1 MKKHFA
7 NDMDVGL
14 DCYDPENRVF
24 PRIAEAKTP
33 QLSKRDVL
41 LILKWKLGRVKGSN
55 YKTVSDDNMAK
66 INQAIRKAGD
76 SGQEIDALGALEE
89 IPGIGLAVATAILTV
104 CYPDK
109 FSIIDK
115 RVLEVLDLVPSTAKN
130 KNKYSTEDWKAK
142 EYFDKF
148 LPKVK
153 EWSMK
158 WGTTLRD
165 TDRALWGLSVNQD
178 IEETIAI
185 KEVPPETHL
194 DRVNLRHKASDD
206 KRLAK
211 LRRSMKKGWD
221 GRPLLVISDGDGYQ
235 VITGCHRGWV
245 AMELRTPIPEVIIPE
260 SALDT
265 QQRERLL
272 SGDVPYDTLEGV
284 FAERGLEKAAELM
297 RQEMKLGIAE
307 PVSPTV
313 KRAASSKR
321 QTIRRVTDV

>member
-1 MKKHFA
+1 M
-7 NDMDVGL
+7 NSSPEEMEVGL
-14 DCYDPENRVF
+14 DCYDPESRVF
-24 PRIAEAKTP
+24 PRIADAESP

-55 YKTVSDDNMAK
+55 YKTISDDNMAK

-76 SGQEIDALGALEE
+76 SGQEIDALGALGE

-104 CYPDK
+104 CYPDN
-109 FSIIDK
+109 FSIIDE
-115 RVLEVLDLVPSTAKN
+115 RVLEVLDLVPSTAKD
-130 KNKYSTEDWKAK
+130 KSKYTTEDWTAK

-153 EWSMK
+153 ERSME
-158 WGTTLRD
+158 WGSTLRD

-185 KEVPPETHL
+185 KEVPPERHL

-221 GRPLLVISDGDGYQ
+221 GRPLLVIDDGDGHQ
-235 VITGCHRGWV
+235 VITGCHRAAV
-245 AMELRTPIPEVIIPE
+245 AMELRIPIPVVIIPE

-265 QQRERLL
+265 QQRESLL
-272 SGDVPYDTLEGV
+272 NGDMPYDTFEEV

-307 PVSPTV
+307 PVSPTA
-313 KRAASSKR
+313 KPPASSKR
-321 QTIRRVTDV
+321 QAIRRVTDV

>member
-1 MKKHFA
+1 MKKHFS

-14 DCYDPENRVF
+14 DCYDPEGRVF
-24 PRIAEAKTP
+24 PRIAETKTP

-55 YKTVSDDNMAK
+55 YKTISDDNMVK

-76 SGQEIDALGALEE
+76 SGQEIDALGALKE

-104 CYPDK
+104 CYPEN
-109 FSIIDK
+109 FSIIDE

-130 KNKYSTEDWKAK
+130 KSKYTTEDWTAE

-148 LPKVK
+148 LLKVRERSM
-153 EWSMK
+153 EWGS
-158 WGTTLRD
+158 TLRD

-178 IEETIAI
+178 VEETIAI
-185 KEVPPETHL
+185 TEVPSETHL

-221 GRPLLVISDGDGYQ
+221 GRPLLVISDGEGYQ
-235 VITGCHRGWV
+235 VITGCHRASV
-245 AMELRTPIPEVIIPE
+245 AMELRIPIPVVIIPE
-260 SALDT
+260 SALGT

-272 SGDVPYDTLEGV
+272 SGDVPYDTFEEV
-284 FAERGLEKAAELM
+284 FAAHGLEQAAELM

-307 PVSPTV
+307 PVSPMV
-313 KRAASSKR
+313 KPPAPSKR
-321 QTIRRVTDV
+321 QGMRRVTDV